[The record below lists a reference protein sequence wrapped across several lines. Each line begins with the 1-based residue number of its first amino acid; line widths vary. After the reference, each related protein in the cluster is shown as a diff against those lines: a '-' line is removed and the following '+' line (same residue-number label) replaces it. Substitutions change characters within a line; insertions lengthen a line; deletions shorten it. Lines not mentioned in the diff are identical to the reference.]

1 MFGHTGTP
9 HRTQNVNGMQFYNF
23 NLEKKSFMRT
33 SIHDYHAIIE
43 NETEIIHDSFEW
55 FEFEGAKC

>member
-43 NETEIIHDSFEW
+43 NETEIIHDSFEL
-55 FEFEGAKC
+55 FE